1 MEKIPTRYCST
12 RGVPTTVTGMTA
24 VYDSTTNF
32 LTGTYTDNDQII
44 VDWTQTTT
52 PPGGGGTGGGT
63 TSNVDVAVSAANFGD
78 VTLGENQTIDVSFTF
93 SGTSLTVTGIQL
105 TGNNSQYFKVD
116 TKFPQTFF
124 GGSGTITLE
133 LDLPLDATLGTFTST
148 LTLSA
153 TDAFGTT
160 HTASSSVAYTAQN
173 PGPGTTI
180 QIPNNSTTEFAV
192 ALAVMIVVIVGSL
205 AVLTRRRT

>member
-1 MEKIPTRYCST
+1 MLAIILLVADILGRIAL
-12 RGVPTTVTGMTA
+12 VITGLFPI
-24 VYDSTTNF
+24 D
-32 LTGTYTDNDQII
+32 
-44 VDWTQTTT
+44 
-52 PPGGGGTGGGT
+52 
-63 TSNVDVAVSAANFGD
+63 
-78 VTLGENQTIDVSFTF
+78 TLENTF
-93 SGTSLTVTGIQL
+93 SIVAGTSLTVTGIQL

-160 HTASSSVAYTAQN
+160 HTASSSVTYTAQN